1 MNIVY
6 HEIKLDRSNLMIIY
20 NMLCTNIDTA
30 NADSPPGSKCENGQN
45 QIMYCKD
52 CNDYEMCPSTLQLIY
67 SEQKKVSQ
75 L

>member
-1 MNIVY
+1 MR
-6 HEIKLDRSNLMIIY
+6 LDSSKFMIIY
-20 NMLCTNIDTA
+20 NALCTNIDTA

-45 QIMYCKD
+45 QIMYCKVY
-52 CNDYEMCPSTLQLIY
+52 NDYEMCPSTLQLIY